1 MKAKMEH
8 SENKLFKERKEK
20 LKEWIDRGENPYLQ
34 RFAPQSLGE
43 ILKNYQKLK
52 AGEKTDEEVSLGG
65 RITAQREHGKVIFA
79 DIVNRE
85 GKIQIYAR
93 KENLKERYS
102 LFQKLDVGDIIGVK
116 GKIFKTRTGELTIN
130 VFYFTLLSKS
140 LRPLPEKWHGL
151 QDIELRYRKRYLDLF
166 FNPLVRETFVLR
178 ARIIK
183 SIRNFLDRKGFLEV
197 ETPVLQPI
205 AGGATAR
212 PFRTHHQAL
221 NEDLYLRIATE
232 LYLKKLVVGGI
243 EKVYEIGKDF
253 RNEGIDRFHN
263 PEFTMMESYSAYDTY
278 EEVMN
283 LSEELIYTVSKEVK
297 GNSRIKYQGKEIEF
311 SPPWERITF
320 KEALKKIG
328 NIEVDYKNEK
338 ELKAVAQKEGIKIE
352 GLRNDQIM
360 EHLLDKKVVPKLI
373 NPTFIIDY
381 PYETCPLAKRKKEQP
396 SLIERFEIF
405 IGGQEVGNAYSEL
418 NDPIDLRERFM
429 EIAGEEDASD
439 LDEDFLEALEH
450 GMPPTG
456 GLGIG
461 IDRLAMLLTDSASI
475 RDVILFPQMKFKK

>member
-1 MKAKMEH
+1 MEP
-8 SENKLFKERKEK
+8 SENKLFKEREEK
-20 LKEWIDRGENPYLQ
+20 LKEWIDRGKNPYLQ
-34 RFAPQSLGE
+34 RFTPQSLRE
-43 ILKNYQKLK
+43 IIKDYKELKV
-52 AGEKTDEEVSLGG
+52 GEKTDKEVSLGG
-65 RITAQREHGKVIFA
+65 RITALRGHGKAGFA
-79 DIVNRE
+79 DIVNQE
-85 GKIQIYAR
+85 GKIQIYIR
-93 KENLKERYS
+93 KENLKESYS

-116 GKIFKTRTGELTIN
+116 GKVFKTRMGELTID
-130 VFYFTLLSKS
+130 VFYLTLLSKS

-151 QDIELRYRKRYLDLF
+151 QDIELRYRKRYLDLL
-166 FNPLVRETFVLR
+166 FNLKTKETFILR
-178 ARIIK
+178 AKIIK
-183 SIRNFLDRKGFLEV
+183 SVRDFLDRKGFLEV
-197 ETPVLQPI
+197 ETPILQPI

-212 PFRTHHQAL
+212 PFQTHHRAL

-263 PEFTMMESYSAYDTY
+263 PEFTMMESYSAYNTY

-283 LSEELIYTVSKEVK
+283 FSEELIYTVSKEVK
-297 GNSRIKYQGKEIEF
+297 GNSRIKYQGKEIEL
-311 SPPWERITF
+311 SPPWKRITF

-328 NIEVDYKNEK
+328 HIEVNYKNEK
-338 ELKAVAQKEGIKIE
+338 ELKAVAQKEGVKTE

-360 EHLLDKKVVPKLI
+360 EHLLDKKVIPKLI
-373 NPTFIIDY
+373 NPTFVTDY

-405 IGGQEVGNAYSEL
+405 IGGQEIGNAYSEL
-418 NDPIDLRERFM
+418 NDPIDLRKRFM
-429 EIAGEEDASD
+429 EIAGEEDAPD
-439 LDEDFLEALEH
+439 LDEDFLEALEY

-461 IDRLAMLLTDSASI
+461 IDRLTMLLTDSASI
-475 RDVILFPQMKFKK
+475 RDVILFPQMKSKK

>member
-1 MKAKMEH
+1 MEP
-8 SENKLFKERKEK
+8 SENRLFKERKEK
-20 LKEWIDRGENPYLQ
+20 LKEWIDKGENPYLQ
-34 RFAPQSLGE
+34 RFTPQSLGE
-43 ILKNYQKLK
+43 IVKNHQKLK

-65 RITAQREHGKVIFA
+65 RIIARRGHGKAIFA

-85 GKIQIYAR
+85 GKLQVYAR
-93 KENLKERYS
+93 KENLKEKYS
-102 LFQKLDVGDIIGVK
+102 LFQKLDVGDIIGVR
-116 GKIFKTRTGELTIN
+116 GRVFKTRTGELTID
-130 VFYFTLLSKS
+130 VLYFTLLSKS

-151 QDIELRYRKRYLDLF
+151 QDIELRYRKRYLDLL
-166 FNPLVRETFVLR
+166 FNPRIRETFVLR

-183 SIRNFLDRKGFLEV
+183 SMRDFLDRKGFLEV
-197 ETPVLQPI
+197 ETPILQPI

-212 PFRTHHQAL
+212 PFKTHHQAL
-221 NEDLYLRIATE
+221 NKDLYLRIAVE

-263 PEFTMMESYSAYDTY
+263 PEFTMLESYSSYDTY
-278 EEVMN
+278 KEVME
-283 LSEELIYTVSKEVK
+283 LSEELIYTASKEVK
-297 GNSRIKYQGKEIEF
+297 GNSKIKYQGKEIDL
-311 SPPWERITF
+311 SPPWKRITF
-320 KEALKKIG
+320 EEALRKIG
-328 NIEVDYKNEK
+328 NIEVDYKNER
-338 ELKAVAQKEGIKIE
+338 ELKAIAQKERIKTE
-352 GLRNDQIM
+352 GLRCDQII
-360 EHLLDKKVVPKLI
+360 EHLLDKKVTPKLI

-381 PYETCPLAKRKKEQP
+381 PFETCPLAKRKREQP

-418 NDPIDLRERFM
+418 NDPIEQRERLM
-429 EIAGEEDASD
+429 EMAGEEGAPD

-461 IDRLAMLLTDSASI
+461 IDRLVMLLTDSPSI
-475 RDVILFPQMKFKK
+475 RDVILFPQMKPKK

>member
-1 MKAKMEH
+1 MEP
-8 SENKLFKERKEK
+8 SENKLFKERKGK
-20 LKEWIDRGENPYLQ
+20 LKEWIDRGENPYFQ
-34 RFAPQSLGE
+34 RFTPQPLGE
-43 ILKNYQKLK
+43 IVKNYKELK
-52 AGEKTDEEVSLGG
+52 AGEKTNEEVSLGG

-79 DIVNRE
+79 DIVNRG

-130 VFYFTLLSKS
+130 VLYFTLLSKS

-183 SIRNFLDRKGFLEV
+183 SIRDFLDRKGFLEV

-212 PFRTHHQAL
+212 PFQTHHQAL

-297 GNSRIKYQGKEIEF
+297 GNSKIKYQGKEIEL

-338 ELKAVAQKEGIKIE
+338 ELKAVAQKEGVKTE

-373 NPTFIIDY
+373 NPTFVIDY

-405 IGGQEVGNAYSEL
+405 IGGGEVGNAYSEL

-429 EIAGEEDASD
+429 EIAGEEGAPD
-439 LDEDFLEALEH
+439 LDEEFLEALEY

-461 IDRLAMLLTDSASI
+461 IDRLVMLLTDSASI
-475 RDVILFPQMKFKK
+475 RDVILFPQMKSKK